1 MGGMGKCAAGCSGF
15 CIVVMNIIAFG
26 GILCLLGFLVW
37 FGIEHEL
44 FKVSDHFKI
53 GLIIAIVVGIAI
65 FIFCFVTACI
75 NNRVVHGLANFLL
88 ILVALAS
95 LGFGLYLIIDKEQ
108 LKNQLGELWAHMY
121 DNYEPVAL
129 LEQSFRCCS
138 WGILVDVVCLAEWG
152 FTQDCSQV
160 IWDVID
166 AALLP
171 VALALLG
178 LSLFLII
185 GVIISCCVIC
195 KSSKAA
201 TDYTS
206 QAGGAPN
213 QVNYSTVNQ
222 PLTQQNTS
230 DNYNY
235 TW

>member
-15 CIVVMNIIAFG
+15 CIVVMNLIAFG

-44 FKVSDHFKI
+44 FKVSNHFKI
-53 GLIIAIVVGIAI
+53 GLVIAIVVGVAI
-65 FIFCFVTACI
+65 FIFCFVAACI
-75 NNRVVHGLANFLL
+75 NNRVCHGLANFLL

-95 LGFGLYLIIDKEQ
+95 LGFALYLIIDKEQ
-108 LKNQLGELWAHMY
+108 LKNQLDELWAHFY
-121 DNYEPVAL
+121 DNYEVVSL
-129 LEQSFRCCS
+129 LEQSFQCCAPLDLLC
-138 WGILVDVVCLAEWG
+138 WGG
-152 FTQDCSQV
+152 GKFTKDCSQV
-160 IWDVID
+160 VWDVINE
-166 AALLP
+166 ALWP
-171 VALALLG
+171 VAFVLLG

-185 GVIISCCVIC
+185 GVIISCCAIC

-206 QAGGAPN
+206 QAGGAPD